1 MRKTLVIG
9 AALALASSV
18 AAAQGYGPGQGYGQG
33 RGMMGGGQ
41 GPGMMGGQGPGMMGG
56 QGPGMMGGQGY
67 GAGGMFAALN
77 LSDDQREKIAGIQ
90 EAQRQKNW
98 ATMGTVRSEQFKLRG
113 MYGAERLDADKI
125 AEQQKKVDEL
135 RRQMLK
141 SRVEA
146 HNQIAAVLTP
156 EQRKQLRQMAPG
168 WISEQ
173 E

>member
-9 AALALASSV
+9 AALALASSL

-33 RGMMGGGQ
+33 RGMMGGGY
-41 GPGMMGGQGPGMMGG
+41 GPGMMGGQGAGMG
-56 QGPGMMGGQGY
+56 GPGMMAGQGY

-77 LSDDQREKIAGIQ
+77 LSDDQREKISAIH
-90 EAQRQKNW
+90 EAQRTKNW
-98 ATMGTVRSEQFKLRG
+98 ATMGAVHSEQFKLRG
-113 MYGAERLDADKI
+113 MYGSEKLDADKI

-156 EQRKQLRQMAPG
+156 EQRKQLRQLAPG
-168 WISEQ
+168 WISE